1 MSLDEF
7 VEMVTT
13 SGVVDDSFG
22 SREIGPLFNLS
33 MMTQK
38 NELDF
43 DRHLN
48 MTMPE
53 FIEAIG
59 RVADK
64 LTNLPDFY
72 PENYSQNKY
81 KLDKKI
87 ESFCIV
93 LCRNT
98 LPKSTAELLDK
109 QYKKAIEDEL
119 SQPKRTKFEVSNRR
133 Y

>member
-1 MSLDEF
+1 MRLDEF
-7 VEMVTT
+7 VDMVTT
-13 SGVVDDSFG
+13 SGVVDDTFG

-43 DRHLN
+43 ERHIN
-48 MTMPE
+48 MTIPE

-64 LTNLPDFY
+64 LTILPDLF
-72 PENYSQNKY
+72 PEILSKNKF

-87 ESFCIV
+87 ESFLMI
-93 LCRNT
+93 LC
-98 LPKSTAELLDK
+98 
-109 QYKKAIEDEL
+109 
-119 SQPKRTKFEVSNRR
+119 
-133 Y
+133 